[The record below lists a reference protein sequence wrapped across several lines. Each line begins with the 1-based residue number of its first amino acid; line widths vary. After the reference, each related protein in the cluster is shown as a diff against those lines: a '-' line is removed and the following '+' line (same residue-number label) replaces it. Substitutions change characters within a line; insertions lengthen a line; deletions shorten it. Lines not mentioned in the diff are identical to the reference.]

1 MGGKNPPPPDD
12 DASAFAVGLEAAVLP
27 LQLALRSLYTEL
39 GRPKNTVAMQRQL
52 GVGNTICWQV
62 YRIINADSLFGA
74 ARHAPLPQAI
84 AQFLDAAER
93 VGASPAVL
101 GDVRGAADGFRTFM
115 KKHAD
120 DQASFDTLIA
130 GVGGDDGEEVIQVRH
145 RRAAYRA
152 ESHIWG
158 FQRDVSAMVAF
169 VRPSDAKGTLDVAMV
184 LCQVGYRRLR
194 VNASATVAAFGAADV
209 WGSKLRALD
218 ADAMEKYHCPLVPE
232 FCSSPVPALER
243 VPLANGPVVY
253 RLDDTSL
260 GRGGSKDLTLGFVS
274 YREEPDTVDGRPS
287 LVLNNF
293 FFCPTARVVLDVFL
307 DRTVLGH
314 RMPSV
319 TTRLGN
325 YGDDDPR
332 GHPLPLGERVLP
344 LGSADRELTCPDI
357 PNYPQLI
364 RHTAQKTGWPL
375 GQFDHFRVTLDYP
388 IFASRMKL
396 SVPVD

>member
-1 MGGKNPPPPDD
+1 MG
-12 DASAFAVGLEAAVLP
+12 P
-27 LQLALRSLYTEL
+27 LQVSLRSLYAEL

-62 YRIINADSLFGA
+62 YRIINADTLVGA
-74 ARHAPLPQAI
+74 ARHAPLPQAT

-93 VGASPAVL
+93 VGASSTVL
-101 GDVRGAADGFRTFM
+101 GEVRGAADGFRSFM

-158 FQRDVSAMVAF
+158 FQRDVSAMIAF
-169 VRPSDAKGTLDVAMV
+169 VRPSAEVQGTLDIAMV

-218 ADAMEKYHCPLVPE
+218 AAAMEKYHCPLLPE
-232 FCSSPVPALER
+232 FCSSPLPSLER

-253 RLDDTSL
+253 QLDDTSL
-260 GRGGSKDLTLGFVS
+260 GRGGSKDLTIGFVAH
-274 YREEPDTVDGRPS
+274 REEPDRVDGRPS
-287 LVLNNF
+287 LVLNNY
-293 FFCPTARVVLDVFL
+293 FFCPTGRIVLDVFL
-307 DRTVLGH
+307 DRTAFGH
-314 RMPSV
+314 RTPTV

-325 YGDDDPR
+325 FGDDDPR
-332 GHPLPLGERVLP
+332 GHPLPLRERVLP
-344 LGSADRELTCPDI
+344 LGSADRVLSCSEI
-357 PNYPQLI
+357 PKYPALI
-364 RHTAQKTGWPL
+364 RHTAAKTGWPL
-375 GQFDHFRVTLDYP
+375 DQFDHCRVTLDYP
-388 IFASRMKL
+388 IFASRMRL
-396 SVPVD
+396 TVPID